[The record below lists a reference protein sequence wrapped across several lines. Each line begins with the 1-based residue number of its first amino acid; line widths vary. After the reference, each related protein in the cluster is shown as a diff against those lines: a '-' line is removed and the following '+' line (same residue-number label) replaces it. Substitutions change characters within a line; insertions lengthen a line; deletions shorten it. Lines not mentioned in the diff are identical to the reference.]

1 METKLEVTLQETKVK
16 TKLKDK
22 MTKII
27 QKNNSI
33 FGGYALNKEQI
44 DKLWEVLE
52 NWESLGESNAYKVL
66 FSIIGRENEYEDY
79 ESKSD
84 EEKGTIYENILKTIM
99 VEIDNGDFEYLKS
112 KIRSSNKDMRDSFLF
127 GLLPYSEHYKEYV
140 KELIEGTAQLKTELT
155 TADITRLITE
165 IDAEDSLHSYTKAC
179 IEGKINLAVELD
191 NADIV
196 KLLRSIDDWEFA
208 KEIIL
213 QRRELILQLYS
224 NEVKRLDDPILTEFY
239 IRNMKDNIDSYQ
251 LADLVKSTGNT
262 VLIREALD
270 GTLGIE
276 LSTLYISILLKG
288 ENELTK
294 EVIEGKLKTRDRTR

>member
-1 METKLEVTLQETKVK
+1 M
-16 TKLKDK
+16 
-22 MTKII
+22 
-27 QKNNSI
+27 
-33 FGGYALNKEQI
+33 NKEQI

-52 NWESLGESNAYKVL
+52 DWESLGESNAYKVL
-66 FSIIGRENEYEDY
+66 LSIIGRESEYGDF

-84 EEKGTIYENILKTIM
+84 EEKETIYENILKTIM

-112 KIRSSNKDMRDSFLF
+112 KIRSSNKDMRDNFLF

-140 KELIEGTAQLKTELT
+140 KELIEGTAQLETELT
-155 TADITRLITE
+155 TDDVTRLITG
-165 IDAEDSLHSYTKAC
+165 IDAEDSLHSYSKAC

-213 QRRELILQLYS
+213 QRRELILELYS
-224 NEVKRLDDPILTEFY
+224 FEVKRLDDPILTEIY
-239 IRNMKDNIDSYQ
+239 IKNMKDNIDSYQ
-251 LADLVKSTGNT
+251 VADLVKSTGNT

-276 LSTLYISILLKG
+276 LYKLDISILL
-288 ENELTK
+288 EDETELTK
-294 EVIEGKLKTRDRTR
+294 EVIEGNLKTRGRTR